1 MSKTYRQW
9 LSPASSDSPRSYVT
23 ASVEESQG
31 SYDDH
36 ELSLGDCNRIVTLYF
51 PASKKKRKAALA
63 KLNKIQIAL
72 DMIWEALE
80 EDE

>member
-23 ASVEESQG
+23 ASVEESHG
-31 SYDDH
+31 TYDDH

-51 PASKKKRKAALA
+51 PAGKKKRKASLA
-63 KLNKIQIAL
+63 KLNKIQMAL
-72 DMIWEALE
+72 DLIWEALE